1 MANIYYDP
9 EHFGVE
15 KVTEFERSEP
25 SWSFDTFVVWYAAE
39 TDTYYWGSDSGCS
52 CPSPFED
59 FGYNE
64 TDSRIVN
71 LLAAEDVLN
80 DLDCGTFFQVA
91 HAIIDSVVSSYDQR
105 FAMAGAVTALSELRK
120 FEQSRLED
128 D

>member
-9 EHFGVE
+9 EHFGLV

-25 SWSFDTFVVWYAAE
+25 CYSFDTFVVWYSKDN
-39 TDTYYWGSDSGCS
+39 DTYYWGSDSGCS

-64 TDSRIVN
+64 TDSLVVN

-80 DLDCGTFFQVA
+80 DLDCGTVYQVA
-91 HAIIDSVVSSYDQR
+91 HAIIDSVGMSYDNSY
-105 FAMAGAVTALSELRK
+105 AMASSGAALNKLFK
-120 FEQSRLED
+120 FESNLD
-128 D
+128 KD